1 MDKGHQIQNKDYN
14 VFKNKCVCIFKQW
27 NSFRVLLDNN
37 PNILTYYNED
47 GSVLEIN
54 ELLDNLY
61 YELYDICVKWK
72 DISNDNDKC
81 VNEIAECLI
90 SFIEDYFQIT
100 LNDKS
105 NITIAKDIVNVY
117 DNMYN
122 TNEIEINICNKNV
135 NMKYKIDFPIITTRE
150 CAIPE
155 EEYEDDND
163 NDNDIQTEY
172 MKGQLI

>member
-1 MDKGHQIQNKDYN
+1 MDKVYERQEKDYN
-14 VFKNKCVCIFKQW
+14 VFKTKCVYIFKHW

-61 YELYDICVKWK
+61 YELFDTCVKWREVG
-72 DISNDNDKC
+72 NDKEQC
-81 VNEIAECLI
+81 VCEIAECLI

-100 LNDKS
+100 LSDKS
-105 NITIAKDIVNVY
+105 NITIANEIVKLY
-117 DNMYN
+117 DNGYS
-122 TNEIEINICNKNV
+122 TNETEINVCKNAYT
-135 NMKYKIDFPIITTRE
+135 KYKIDFPIITARE

-163 NDNDIQTEY
+163 VQNEY

>member
-1 MDKGHQIQNKDYN
+1 MDKIQQVQEKDYN
-14 VFKNKCVCIFKQW
+14 AFKHKCVFIFKQW

-61 YELYDICVKWK
+61 YELFDICVKWG
-72 DISNDNDKC
+72 DVGNDKEKC
-81 VNEIAECLI
+81 ISEIAECLI

-105 NITIAKDIVNVY
+105 NITIAKDIVTSY
-117 DNMYN
+117 DNIYN
-122 TNEIEINICNKNV
+122 TNETEINIYKNV
-135 NMKYKIDFPIITTRE
+135 CMKYKIDFPIITTRE

-163 NDNDIQTEY
+163 NDIPTEY

>member
-1 MDKGHQIQNKDYN
+1 MDTFHERKEKEHN
-14 VFKNKCVCIFKQW
+14 VFKSKCVFIFKQW

-61 YELYDICVKWK
+61 DELFDICVKWRECGSEK
-72 DISNDNDKC
+72 EKC
-81 VNEIAECLI
+81 VCEIAESLI

-105 NITIAKDIVNVY
+105 NITIAKDIVKLY
-117 DNMYN
+117 DNIYN
-122 TNEIEINICNKNV
+122 TNEIDINICKNAYL
-135 NMKYKIDFPIITTRE
+135 KYKIDFPIITTRE

-155 EEYEDDND
+155 EEYEDDNET
-163 NDNDIQTEY
+163 QSEY
-172 MKGQLI
+172 MKRQLI